1 MKIPIVALSFFVAA
15 GWAQPPAPSVT
26 ELKTYLSLTDAQVT
40 SLQTIQQNLHTST
53 DTTMQQIQTKQ
64 QTLNT
69 QLAAGGSTAAA
80 LGQLLLDIQ
89 TLRNSITQAETT
101 SQSQSLNVLTAD
113 QKTKLKVLTDAS
125 ALRLQIDEATMLG
138 LILPPADSQGGAP
151 GMRGPAGR
159 GGPQSMG
166 MGMGPMMRRPGGS
179 VQ

>member
-1 MKIPIVALSFFVAA
+1 MKIPILALSILAVAA
-15 GWAQPPAPSVT
+15 WAQPPAPSVT
-26 ELKTYLSLTDAQVT
+26 ELKTYLTLTDAQVT

-69 QLAAGGSTAAA
+69 QLAAGGATAAS

-89 TLRNSITQAETT
+89 TLRNSITQAETA

-138 LILPPADSQGGAP
+138 LIAPPAGAQGGVP
-151 GMRGPAGR
+151 GLRGPAGR
-159 GGPQSMG
+159 GGPPSMG
-166 MGMGPMMRRPGGS
+166 MMMRRPNEPRP
-179 VQ
+179 

>member
-1 MKIPIVALSFFVAA
+1 MKLAGSKPAPPKEKSMKIPIVALSFFVAA

-101 SQSQSLNVLTAD
+101 S
-113 QKTKLKVLTDAS
+113 
-125 ALRLQIDEATMLG
+125 
-138 LILPPADSQGGAP
+138 
-151 GMRGPAGR
+151 
-159 GGPQSMG
+159 
-166 MGMGPMMRRPGGS
+166 
-179 VQ
+179 